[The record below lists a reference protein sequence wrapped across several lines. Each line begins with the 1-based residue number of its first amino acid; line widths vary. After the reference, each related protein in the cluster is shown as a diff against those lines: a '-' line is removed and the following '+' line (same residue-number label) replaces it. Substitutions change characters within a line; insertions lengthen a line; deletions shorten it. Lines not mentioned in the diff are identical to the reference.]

1 MSKTVQNILTLIVL
15 LGFLIGAITKQN
27 VILSIIFVIGI
38 IIYIAVKFGDGSRGN
53 WITKKSAR

>member
-15 LGFLIGAITKQN
+15 LGFFIGAITKQN

-38 IIYIAVKFGDGSRGN
+38 IIYIAVKFGGGSRGN
-53 WITKKSAR
+53 

>member
-38 IIYIAVKFGDGSRGN
+38 IIYIAIKFGGGSRGN
-53 WITKKSAR
+53 